1 MLAAAALLAILGYV
15 VVQGVGAINWAF
27 LTQASAS
34 RSAFPAAASATESSG
49 TVIII
54 GIATAMAVP
63 IGLLTGIYLALFG
76 RGAIPEAL
84 RFLSDVLSGVPSIAI
99 GLFAYAVLVAPF
111 KHFSAFS
118 ASFAF
123 MMLMLPLLVR
133 TSEQAIRSVPQT
145 VREGA
150 LALGMSNFR
159 ATVQHRD
166 PDRDARRSLP
176 RCCLAIARVTGE
188 TAPLLF
194 TAFGSQFWE
203 TNPNQS
209 DGGARAASLHLRHLA
224 VSELAGAGVGRRAR
238 ADRGRVRFE
247 LGRAVDVA
255 PGDAGPRSSERCG
268 AAGELLADRR
278 SERLLRRAQGGRQR
292 LDRVSAQGRDGV
304 DRAVGLR
311 EDDAAC
317 AASIASTS

>member
-1 MLAAAALLAILGYV
+1 MSVKYQRLGYRRAYGSLGTALALGCAALAAGALLAILGYV
-15 VVQGVGAINWAF
+15 VVQGIGAVNWAF
-27 LTQASAS
+27 LTQL
-34 RSAFPAAASATESSG
+34 PHPVGVPGGGVGNGILG
-49 TVIII
+49 TIIII
-54 GIATAMAVP
+54 GIATLMAVP

-99 GLFAYAVLVAPF
+99 GLFAYAVLVAPL

-150 LALGMSNFR
+150 LALGMSSFR
-159 ATVQHRD
+159 ATVFIVL
-166 PDRDARRSLP
+166 PTARPAIITALL
-176 RCCLAIARVTGE
+176 LAIARVTGE

-203 TNPNQS
+203 KNPNNPMAVLALQVFNYAIS
-209 DGGARAASLHLRHLA
+209 PYPNWQAQAWAGAFLLVLAVLILSLGARLM
-224 VSELAGAGVGRRAR
+224 
-238 ADRGRVRFE
+238 
-247 LGRAVDVA
+247 
-255 PGDAGPRSSERCG
+255 
-268 AAGELLADRR
+268 
-278 SERLLRRAQGGRQR
+278 LRRAMR
-292 LDRVSAQGRDGV
+292 
-304 DRAVGLR
+304 GL
-311 EDDAAC
+311 E
-317 AASIASTS
+317 S